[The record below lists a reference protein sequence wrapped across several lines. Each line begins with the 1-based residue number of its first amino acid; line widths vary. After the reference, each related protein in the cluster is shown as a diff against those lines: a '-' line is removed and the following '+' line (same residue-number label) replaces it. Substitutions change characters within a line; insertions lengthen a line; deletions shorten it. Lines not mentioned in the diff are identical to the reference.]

1 MEILLYVIIDMR
13 RNKMSIAVYPGSFDP
28 ITNGHLDIIKRGA
41 KIFDKII
48 VGVLMNV
55 DKKHLFEIDERV
67 RLIKR
72 VTYDMENVEV
82 VSFNGLLV
90 DLLKEYNADILLK
103 GLRNSTDFEY
113 ELQMAY
119 INKELNSNIET
130 ICMMSSPENLH
141 ISSSCVRQI
150 AKFGGNIEGL
160 VPKEI
165 VSDILTRINS

>member
-1 MEILLYVIIDMR
+1 
-13 RNKMSIAVYPGSFDP
+13 MSIAVYPGSFDP
-28 ITNGHLDIIKRGA
+28 ITNGHIDIIKRGA

-48 VGVLMNV
+48 VGVLVNI

-67 RLIKR
+67 KLIKR
-72 VTYDMENVEV
+72 VTNDMENVEV

-90 DLLKEYNADILLK
+90 DLLKEYNANVILK

-119 INKELNSNIET
+119 INKELDSNIET
-130 ICMMSSPENLH
+130 ICMMSSSDNLH
-141 ISSSCVRQI
+141 ISSSCVKQI

-165 VSDILTRINS
+165 ISDILTRINS

>member
-1 MEILLYVIIDMR
+1 
-13 RNKMSIAVYPGSFDP
+13 MSVAVYPGSFDP

-41 KIFDKII
+41 KVFDKII
-48 VGVLMNV
+48 VGVLVNV

-72 VTYDMENVEV
+72 VTKDMENVEV

-90 DLLKEYNADILLK
+90 DLLKGYNADILLK

-119 INKELNSNIET
+119 INKELDSHIET
-130 ICMMSSPENLH
+130 ICMMSAPENLH